1 MKRLIEIE
9 LLKLWRNRM
18 SRILISAYF
27 ILLTSVALIA
37 SIKVDFAGIK
47 FHLAE
52 QGIFN
57 FPFIWHFNTYTTS
70 LFKLFLAIIIVSMV
84 ANEYSNRTLKQNL
97 IDGMS
102 KKEFLAS
109 KVLTILLFSVIST
122 LFIFITSLIL
132 GLIYSSYTEIS
143 IIFSE
148 LEYLLAYFINH
159 VAFFS
164 FCLFLGVLI
173 KRSAFALGALAVWSI
188 LEFIGFL
195 TIKACYD
202 GNAEATD
209 QITQFF
215 PVWSMSN
222 LIDQPWT
229 RLSAVKSLANQVGEN
244 FDFDYAIHSYEIGIV
259 LVWTII
265 FIGASYKLLL
275 RRDL

>member
-1 MKRLIEIE
+1 
-9 LLKLWRNRM
+9 M

-259 LVWTII
+259 LIWTVI

>member
-18 SRILISAYF
+18 SKILITAYF
-27 ILLTSVALIA
+27 ILLTSIALIA
-37 SIKVDFAGIK
+37 AIKFDFAGIK

-57 FPFIWHFNTYTTS
+57 FPFVWHFNSYFAS
-70 LFKLFLAIIIVSMV
+70 FLKLFFAIIIVSMV

-102 KKEFLAS
+102 KKEFLGS
-109 KVLTILLFSVIST
+109 KFLTILLFSVIST
-122 LFIFITSLIL
+122 LFVFIISLIL
-132 GLIYSSYTEIS
+132 GLIFSSYTEIS

-148 LEYLLAYFINH
+148 LEYLLAYFVNH

-173 KRSAFALGALAVWSI
+173 KRSAFALGFLGSWAF
-188 LEFIGFL
+188 LEFIGYL
-195 TIKACYD
+195 TLKHNFD
-202 GNAEATD
+202 GDSDVPE
-209 QITQFF
+209 QIAQFF
-215 PVWSMSN
+215 PMMSMSN
-222 LIDQPWT
+222 LLDEPIS

-244 FDFDYAIHSYEIGIV
+244 FNFDYTVHWYEIAIA
-259 LVWTII
+259 LMWTII